1 MGRVDGGRGRE
12 KEKAMPDKDSLTREY
27 ISQPNVF
34 AEIFNY
40 LIYGGVQVIQPG
52 QLEEADTRQTLVLGG
67 KGSKKTMERYR
78 DLFRKLVAMTDGE
91 KVLALLGIENQTE
104 IDYGMPAR
112 IMLYDAISYDI
123 LMRKAWQD
131 VMASGWK
138 GPFTS
143 SLPRERHIQPVL
155 TGVIYFGT
163 TPWDAPVSLREMID
177 FPDESF
183 RDLVPDY
190 RLNLMAPAFIPE
202 SHLGLFKT
210 DIPLLARFLRCAGDG
225 ESLERLLESDESF
238 NSVDGLM
245 AGLLNGLTN
254 SNLPINKTKG
264 KTNMCKAIDDIRSKS
279 RAEGIATGRAEGIA
293 TGRAEGIATGRAEGI
308 AEGIATGRAEE
319 QTAIIAQIIRYQ
331 LTKNIAH
338 GDLVETLTGVFHL
351 SASDAEQRI
360 RQVMMA

>member
-1 MGRVDGGRGRE
+1 MGRVDGGRGME

-52 QLEEADTRQTLVLGG
+52 QLTEADTRQTLVLDR
-67 KGSKKTMERYR
+67 KGRTKTLERYR
-78 DLFRKLVAMTDGE
+78 DLFRKLVAKTDGE

-131 VMASGWK
+131 IRASGWR

-143 SLPRERHIQPVL
+143 SLPREGLVKPVI

-183 RDLVPDY
+183 RSLVPDY
-190 RLNLMAPAFIPE
+190 RINLMAPAFIPE
-202 SHLGLFKT
+202 SHLGLFQT
-210 DIPLLARFLRCAGDG
+210 DLPLLARFLRCAGDG
-225 ESLERLLESDESF
+225 QSLERLLESDASF
-238 NSVDGLM
+238 HGV
-245 AGLLNGLTN
+245 NGLTAGVMN
-254 SNLPINKTKG
+254 ELTNLCLQINKTEE
-264 KTNMCKAIDDIRSKS
+264 KTDMCKAIDDIRRKS
-279 RAEGIATGRAEGIA
+279 RAEGITEGIATGRAEGIA
-293 TGRAEGIATGRAEGI
+293 TGRAE
-308 AEGIATGRAEE
+308 E
-319 QTAIIAQIIRYQ
+319 QAAIIAQIIRYQ
-331 LTKNIAH
+331 LTKNIAY
-338 GDLVETLTGVFHL
+338 GDLVDTLTGVFHL
-351 SASDAEQRI
+351 SAADAEQRI
-360 RQVMMA
+360 RQVTMA